1 MAVIALGAACGGS
14 VVFVEDDDGAGGS
27 GGTTSS
33 SSTKSSGTVS
43 TTKGSSV
50 VTAVTTN
57 DAVTVVSGVT
67 TGTGGQFC
75 EFGEPSPQCDD
86 CVQDSINGPCQAALD
101 QCFGNPDC
109 EQYGNCIGDCQGNG
123 NCCQSCDSQFPPQVV
138 AAYSNLLACVF
149 CDTCA
154 QQCAGVFPGFCGF

>member
-67 TGTGGQFC
+67 TGGQFC
-75 EFGEPSPQCDD
+75 EFGQPTPQCDD
-86 CVQDSINGPCQAALD
+86 CIQDSIQGPCQPAFD
-101 QCFGNPDC
+101 QCFNDPEC
-109 EQYGNCIGDCQGNG
+109 EAYGNCLGDCQGSG
-123 NCCQSCDSQFPPQVV
+123 ACCQSCDSQFPPQIV
-138 AAYSNLLACVF
+138 AAYTNLLACVF
-149 CDTCA
+149 CNVCNP
-154 QQCAGVFPGFCGF
+154 QCAGVVPGLCDF

>member
-33 SSTKSSGTVS
+33 SKASGTVS
-43 TTKGSSV
+43 TTKSGSA
-50 VTAVTTN
+50 VTAVTTT
-57 DAVTVVSGVT
+57 DAVTTVVTSGVT

-75 EFGEPSPQCDD
+75 EFGEANTQCAD
-86 CVQDSINGPCQAALD
+86 CIDESVNGPCQAAFN
-101 QCFGNPDC
+101 QCFGDFSC
-109 EQYGNCIGDCQGNG
+109 EQYSNCIGNCQGNG